1 MFSPDNSRILSVS
14 RDRRWTIFER
24 NTDTNEFHLAATT
37 DKKTGIH
44 ARIIWCCAW
53 SHDSK
58 YFVTGSRDGK
68 AVLWWKNTGKEKSSV
83 LGQYES
89 AGEPLEIKG
98 ESITAIAFAPI
109 FIDNCYLICLGLETG
124 HMLFYKWSLEK
135 NWQKCI
141 HLDQR

>member
-1 MFSPDNSRILSVS
+1 M
-14 RDRRWTIFER
+14 
-24 NTDTNEFHLAATT
+24 
-37 DKKTGIH
+37 
-44 ARIIWCCAW
+44 
-53 SHDSK
+53 
-58 YFVTGSRDGK
+58 TGSRDGK